1 MATFVIVFSPCTWFQ
16 QVLKTEKHCLQHQRF
31 LPRDKHTLLH
41 EVSIFL
47 ESYRDKNINNE
58 VFKKAYVDEKL
69 TSQSKKE
76 MENFYSSQIKNYNL
90 RTDSQQ
96 TILYVR
102 DQITVV

>member
-1 MATFVIVFSPCTWFQ
+1 
-16 QVLKTEKHCLQHQRF
+16 
-31 LPRDKHTLLH
+31 
-41 EVSIFL
+41 
-47 ESYRDKNINNE
+47 
-58 VFKKAYVDEKL
+58 
-69 TSQSKKE
+69 